1 MFIIPP
7 EERAFKDGKF
17 GIRDQNEQMKQ
28 CKIIQKNTD
37 TTIEISNCK
46 DGSLSVLVSG
56 RNDNVLQA
64 RREIYSKLQTKVKL
78 FVLMVYF
85 EFSNSCKSIKL
96 IKNILTFI

>member
-17 GIRDQNEQMKQ
+17 GIRDLNEQLKQ
-28 CKIIQKNTD
+28 CKYIQKNTE

-64 RREIYSKLQTKVKL
+64 RREIYSKLQTKVKP
-78 FVLMVYF
+78 
-85 EFSNSCKSIKL
+85 CIKL
-96 IKNILTFI
+96 YVLILYVNNVSKKISV